1 MSNIARLLTALALCA
16 VLPVLVPV
24 PAGAHHP
31 LERELSSMALLE
43 GTQRSAFSTAL
54 AAAPPLE
61 GVGENM
67 RIVANVPLAPD
78 AAVPGGA
85 NDEDFGVNGS
95 DIELAGD
102 YAYVGSYTQ
111 GMVLVNISSCA
122 DPTRPE
128 DCKPFVESA
137 YKCSGGQFDVQLNP
151 EATVAVVAHE
161 SASEDKACHPGEE
174 GAAIIDISDKRNPRE
189 VAFISDKKPDG
200 SPSGVVVDGSHNVTL
215 DWPNLYID
223 QYTQSYGKTEVFS
236 LGGQPGASP
245 SNPVKIGELAFPLL
259 NGQSG
264 FHDSFPLHRPDGK
277 DLLYAAS
284 IQKSDIVDIDDPT
297 KPRVLQTIFD
307 PQIGISHGAEPN
319 FNRKL
324 LIVTD
329 EYGGGMGVGACGG
342 NPDAEVPEPLPG
354 QLEQVT
360 SLGAVHFYN
369 LDAEGLVGAAG
380 TDKAGIFNIV
390 LQPNEPEQVANEAG
404 CTSHV
409 FWQAPD
415 QNRMTIAWYGRGTRI
430 VDFSDPR
437 NPKQLGFF
445 IPTGADTWSAKPHRG
460 YIFAGDILRGMDVLL
475 YTGEGGRAW
484 PTTSGPAEL
493 QRGAVQ
499 RTGPGT
505 GKPRVRGRRLVISR
519 RARRARRG
527 RAPVVVRCL
536 QNSPCRG
543 TLALRAR
550 GVRIGRRKLAAPA
563 RRRSVLRVRL
573 NRRGRTLL
581 RRHGKLRVVAI
592 VRLEPEVGSASTRRI
607 RVRASYPLIR
617 R

>member
-1 MSNIARLLTALALCA
+1 M
-16 VLPVLVPV
+16 V
-24 PAGAHHP
+24 
-31 LERELSSMALLE
+31 E
-43 GTQRSAFSTAL
+43 GTQQSPLRAAL

-61 GVGENM
+61 GIGENVS
-67 RIVANVPLAPD
+67 IVANVPLAPD

-85 NDEDFGVNGS
+85 NDEDFGVNAS

-111 GMVLVNISSCA
+111 GMVIVNISSCD
-122 DPTRPE
+122 DPARPQ

-151 EATVAVVAHE
+151 EATIAVVAHE
-161 SASEDKACHPGEE
+161 SASPAKACHPSEE
-174 GAAIIDISDKRNPRE
+174 GAAIIDITDKKNPRE
-189 VAFISDKKPDG
+189 VAFISDTLPDG
-200 SPSGVVVDGSHNVTL
+200 SPSGVVADGAHNVTL

-223 QYTQSYGKTEVFS
+223 QYTQSYGKAEVFA
-236 LGGQPGASP
+236 LGGQAGASP
-245 SNPVKIGELAFPLL
+245 SNPVKIGELTFPLL

-284 IQKSDIVDIDDPT
+284 IQKSDIVDIGDPT
-297 KPRVLQTIFD
+297 KPKILQTILD

-319 FNRKL
+319 FDRSL

-329 EYGGGMGVGACGG
+329 EYGGGAGVGACGG
-342 NPDAEVPEPLPG
+342 NPQAEVPEGLPG
-354 QLEQVT
+354 QFSQVT

-369 LDAEGLVGAAG
+369 LSPEGLVGAAG
-380 TDKAGIFNIV
+380 TDKAGIFNIL
-390 LQPNEPEQVANEAG
+390 LQPNEPDQVAAEAG

-409 FWQAPD
+409 FWQAPN

-430 VDFSDPR
+430 IDFSDPL

-445 IPTGADTWSAKPHRG
+445 VPTGGDTWSAKPHRG
-460 YIFAGDILRGMDVLL
+460 YIFTGDILRGMDVLL

-493 QRGAVQ
+493 QRGAIQ
-499 RTGPGT
+499 RGGVGT
-505 GKPRVRGRRLVISR
+505 GKPRRGKRLVISR
-519 RARRARRG
+519 RARRVRRG
-527 RAPVVVRCL
+527 RAPVVLRCR

-550 GVRIGRRKLAAPA
+550 RRLIGRRKLAVPA
-563 RRRSVLRVRL
+563 RRRKVVLVRL
-573 NRRGRTLL
+573 NRRGRALL
-581 RRHGKLRVVAI
+581 RRASRLRVTAI
-592 VRLEPEVGSASTRRI
+592 ARLAPEVGSADTRRI
-607 RVRASYPLIR
+607 TVRASFRLIR
-617 R
+617 G